1 MAKRT
6 DLANLL
12 PLGTCTARGRN
23 GLCGRSFCPALMSVC
38 AATGSPSLHVW
49 AIVAA
54 PRSPCFPHTSCF
66 SSLRVQCRRCGLRR
80 LRLIVCSS
88 LPHVPSY
95 FNPERVANAGHH
107 GHAPTSGS
115 DSSRWLIAHPR
126 TPESVLRRYIF
137 SLWRPIERRSIYHCL
152 ILCKPRAAFNHSRQ
166 NIAPFVWFTQSTT
179 LYISICRSNRGTFV
193 KFWTVTQIVLA
204 LLALA

>member
-1 MAKRT
+1 
-6 DLANLL
+6 
-12 PLGTCTARGRN
+12 
-23 GLCGRSFCPALMSVC
+23 MSVC

-49 AIVAA
+49 AIW
-54 PRSPCFPHTSCF
+54 
-66 SSLRVQCRRCGLRR
+66 LRR
-80 LRLIVCSS
+80 EVAVSRVGCTLPVSLVCGCSVADVVFRRLCLIVCSS

-95 FNPERVANAGHH
+95 FNPERVTNAGHH

-204 LLALA
+204 LLALE